1 LDNEMNEPFSSE
13 IAQTTEQPQKSR
25 RGLAALPL
33 TLALMLALMLAVASA
48 VGVGWLWWQQ
58 FNAGS
63 ATTAEFA
70 AAAAREA
77 QQVASLESR
86 IGTLEARVTSLG
98 SADPTGRINTLEQ
111 DLTTLQDSASRWQ
124 AFQQETSAWTRSM
137 QAAIEGDQ
145 ARLATAEAH
154 LAVLAARNM
163 NSAAELNLAEIDY
176 VLRLAQ
182 ERLELFADVRTANQA
197 LAIAGQQLAAFNN
210 PLYVGLQQDIAAAR
224 LQLAQVIGPD
234 YITIYAS
241 LDSLQSAVLALPFK
255 GEGATENGAPAEGET
270 SWWGRIKQSFSGLVT
285 VRRDN
290 EIANSIPVFADQ
302 DLIRQHAW
310 LELEIARLAALRR
323 DQLAWTAALNRFAA
337 VLAHWFDP
345 GSAAARDALAR
356 LTNLKQVEIDPAM
369 PDISAPLTALQAM
382 RAAAAPAPVSVP
394 VQEPVPAPAPVPP
407 EVTEGDPA
415 Q

>member
-1 LDNEMNEPFSSE
+1 MNEPFPNDMTL
-13 IAQTTEQPQKSR
+13 ATEQPQKPR
-25 RGLAALPL
+25 RGLAALAL
-33 TLALMLALMLAVASA
+33 ILALATAGGVA
-48 VGVGWLWWQQ
+48 WLWWQQ

-63 ATTAEFA
+63 ATSAAFA
-70 AAAAREA
+70 AAAERDA
-77 QQVASLESR
+77 QQVASLDSR
-86 IGTLEARVTSLG
+86 IGTLESRVASLG
-98 SADPTGRINTLEQ
+98 SEDPSARIDALEQ
-111 DLTTLQDSASRWQ
+111 DLKTLRDSASRWQ

-154 LAVLAARNM
+154 LAGLAARSM

-210 PLYVGLQQDIAAAR
+210 PLYAGLQQDIASAR
-224 LQLAQVIGPD
+224 LQLAEVSEPD
-234 YITIYAS
+234 SVSIYAS
-241 LDSLQSAVLALPFK
+241 LDSLQSAVLTLPFK
-255 GEGATENGAPAEGET
+255 GGEASENGVPAENGM
-270 SWWGRIKQSFSGLVT
+270 SWWERVKQSLSGLVT
-285 VRRDN
+285 VRRDT
-290 EIANSIPVFADQ
+290 EIANTIPVFADQ

-323 DQLAWTAALNRFAA
+323 DQLSWTAALNRFAA
-337 VLAHWFDP
+337 ALAHWFEP
-345 GSAAARDALAR
+345 GSQAARDALAR
-356 LTNLKQVEIDPAM
+356 LAQLKQQEIDPAM

-382 RAAAAPAPVSVP
+382 RAAG
-394 VQEPVPAPAPVPP
+394 VPAPAALPMQP